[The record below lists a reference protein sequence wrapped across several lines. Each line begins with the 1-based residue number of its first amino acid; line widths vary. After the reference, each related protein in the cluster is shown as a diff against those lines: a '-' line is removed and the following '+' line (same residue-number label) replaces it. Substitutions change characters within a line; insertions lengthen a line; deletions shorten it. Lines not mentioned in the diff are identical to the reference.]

1 MEIKPKSRVAQLFC
15 RHEYQTGIISRPGSG
30 LVFNLSGETYTTV
43 CVKCGKIKG
52 TRFVRNFD
60 GS

>member
-1 MEIKPKSRVAQLFC
+1 MTIKTKSFLAQLIC
-15 RHEYQTGIISRPGSG
+15 KHDYREGMLGDGPY
-30 LVFNLSGETYTTV
+30 FNLSGDKYTTI

>member
-1 MEIKPKSRVAQLFC
+1 MRVTKRNKILQLFC
-15 RHEYQTGIISRPGSG
+15 KHNYQEGMVSYSQTPTF
-30 LVFNLSGETYTTV
+30 FNLNGDTYTTI
-43 CVKCGKIKG
+43 CVKCGKIKS

>member
-1 MEIKPKSRVAQLFC
+1 MEIKTKNKFLQLLC
-15 RHEYQTGIISRPGSG
+15 NHHYHTGSLSTPNKP
-30 LVFNLSGETYTTV
+30 VFFNLNGDTYTTI

-52 TRFVRNFD
+52 AKFIRNWD

>member
-1 MEIKPKSRVAQLFC
+1 MNITKKNIFKRLFC
-15 RHEYQTGIISRPGSG
+15 NHKYEEGIISKPGS
-30 LVFNLSGETYTTV
+30 LPLFNLSGDTYTTL
-43 CVKCGKIKG
+43 CIKCGKIKS

>member
-1 MEIKPKSRVAQLFC
+1 MEIKSKSKIAQMFC
-15 RHEYQTGIISRPGSG
+15 KHDYQEGTVSEPNSTPF
-30 LVFNLSGETYTTV
+30 FNLSGDTYTTI
-43 CVKCGKIKG
+43 CVKCGKVKS